1 MFQHDSTLNGLLSAL
16 GIKEVITPDGLPEY
30 AAAIFF
36 ELWKIDGQYKIKV
49 NYRRNYTT
57 LSWEDITGYISG
69 CPSNDTCPYVD
80 FKLRSI
86 PFNPGNITELCA
98 NVPPFATTTLKPAT
112 TPSRA
117 SNYQS
122 YSYR

>member
-49 NYRRNYTT
+49 SMLIY
-57 LSWEDITGYISG
+57 
-69 CPSNDTCPYVD
+69 
-80 FKLRSI
+80 
-86 PFNPGNITELCA
+86 
-98 NVPPFATTTLKPAT
+98 
-112 TPSRA
+112 
-117 SNYQS
+117 
-122 YSYR
+122 